1 MPTRT
6 ENTAIQYGARSG
18 DKCFRPYASTA
29 PVARQAALSF
39 RQRMRRFSQIYT
51 PSRYAFYYS
60 KKRTLEGIFA
70 MIANI
75 RLTRPESLIFYPAP
89 ENDLRKNADRKALHH
104 PEDRLWKLST
114 QIASPEFTLMES
126 FVMLVLAMLAF
137 AVLGGC
143 FIGLSQLLQA
153 DAIQHIVVQAVQS
166 PTAIGLRWP

>member
-1 MPTRT
+1 MLAPTR
-6 ENTAIQYGARSG
+6 IQRAGREARCS
-18 DKCFRPYASTA
+18 F
-29 PVARQAALSF
+29 VQAANAAVQPNIHAIPV
-39 RQRMRRFSQIYT
+39 R
-51 PSRYAFYYS
+51 PSIVQTKELRGDS
-60 KKRTLEGIFA
+60 TFA

-89 ENDLRKNADRKALHH
+89 ENNLRKNADRKALHH

-143 FIGLSQLLQA
+143 LIALSQLLQA

-166 PTAIGLRWP
+166 PAAIGLRWP